1 MAIQDSLPRVG
12 ESRTPGA
19 AWIYDPKVRGIA
31 FQAALIL
38 GFLAF
43 VGWIAVNTVQ
53 NLQRANIASGFDFF
67 WGRAGF
73 DISQTLIAYTNDS
86 TYGRAFVI
94 GLLNTLLVA
103 ALGIVLASILGFIV
117 GVARL
122 SRNWLIAKIATV
134 YVEIFRNIPLLLQ
147 LLFWYKAVLSVLPGP
162 RQSYLLPFGSHLSNR
177 GLILPNPLIGEGFG
191 KTLVA
196 VVVAIAAIVL
206 ISTWA
211 KRRQMETG
219 QPFPTFLVGL
229 GILIAL
235 PLAVFLVTGAPLS
248 FEYPELQGF
257 NFVGGFQI
265 KPEFMALLLGLV
277 LYTATYIGEI
287 VRAGILAVAHGQ
299 TEASFALGL
308 RPGSTLRLVVVP
320 QALRVIIPPLTSQ
333 YLNLTKNSS
342 LAVAVGYPDLV
353 SVFSGTVLNQTG
365 QAVEVIFITMMV
377 YLAISLATSAFMNW
391 FNRRVALV
399 ER

>member
-1 MAIQDSLPRVG
+1 MAIQDSLPRAG
-12 ESRTPGA
+12 ESRLPGA
-19 AWIYDPKVRGIA
+19 ALIYDPKVRGIV
-31 FQAALIL
+31 FQAALTV
-38 GFLAF
+38 GFVAF
-43 VGWIAVNTVQ
+43 VAWIAHNTIE

-73 DISQTLIAYTNDS
+73 DISQTLIAYTNDA
-86 TYGRAFVI
+86 TYGRAFLV

-103 ALGIVLASILGFIV
+103 ALGIVLASILGFLV

-122 SRNWLIAKIATV
+122 SKNWLIARIATI
-134 YVEIFRNIPLLLQ
+134 YVETFRNIPLLLQ

-162 RQSYLLPFGSHLSNR
+162 RQSYQFPFGSHLSNR
-177 GLILPNPLIGEGFG
+177 GLILPYPLFGEGIG

-196 VVVAIAAIVL
+196 LVVAAAAVILV
-206 ISTWA
+206 STWA

-219 QPFPTFLVGL
+219 QPFPTFMAGL
-229 GILIAL
+229 GILIGL
-235 PLAVFLVTGAPLS
+235 PLVVFLLTGAPLS
-248 FEYPELQGF
+248 FEYPELKGF
-257 NFVGGFQI
+257 NFVGGFHI

-299 TEASFALGL
+299 TEAAHALGF
-308 RPGSTLRLVVVP
+308 RPGTTLRLVVIP

-353 SVFSGTVLNQTG
+353 SIFSGTVLNQTG

>member
-12 ESRTPGA
+12 ESRLPGA
-19 AWIYDPKVRGIA
+19 ALIYDPKVRGIV
-31 FQAALIL
+31 FQAALTI
-38 GFLAF
+38 GFFAF
-43 VGWIAVNTVQ
+43 VGWIAHNTVE

-73 DISQTLIAYTNDS
+73 DISQTLIAYTNDA
-86 TYGRAFVI
+86 TYGRAFLI

-117 GVARL
+117 GVSRL
-122 SRNWLIAKIATV
+122 SKNWLIAKIATV
-134 YVEIFRNIPLLLQ
+134 YVEVFRNIPLLLQ

-162 RQSYLLPFGSHLSNR
+162 RQSYQLPLGSNLSNR
-177 GLILPNPLIGEGFG
+177 GLILPYPLFGEGFG

-196 VVVAIAAIVL
+196 VIVAIAAVIL

-211 KRRQMETG
+211 KRRQMATG
-219 QPFPTFLVGL
+219 QPFPIFLVGL
-229 GILIAL
+229 GILIGL
-235 PLAVFLVTGAPLS
+235 PLVVFLVTGAPLS
-248 FEYPELQGF
+248 LEYPELTGF
-257 NFVGGFQI
+257 NFVGGLQI

-299 TEASFALGL
+299 TEAAYALGF
-308 RPGSTLRLVVVP
+308 RPGFTLRLIVIP